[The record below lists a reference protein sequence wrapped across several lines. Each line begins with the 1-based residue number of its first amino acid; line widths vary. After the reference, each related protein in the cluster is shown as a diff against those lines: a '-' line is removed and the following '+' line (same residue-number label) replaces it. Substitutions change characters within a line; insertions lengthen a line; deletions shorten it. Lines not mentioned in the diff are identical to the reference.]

1 VTAPAAVPLS
11 PEHIE
16 ALREVDVSLRAA
28 LVMLGTAKDAALPAI
43 RAYHQA
49 VEHHQPDAA
58 TLDAWDEACKVG
70 AAGDHGF
77 DVCEVA
83 GILGF
88 LIKPDA
94 VGVSS

>member
-28 LVMLGTAKDAALPAI
+28 LVMLETAKNMALPAI
-43 RAYHQA
+43 RAWHQA
-49 VEHHQPDAA
+49 VETHQADDA
-58 TLDAWDEACKVG
+58 TLDAWEAACKVD
-70 AAGDHGF
+70 AAGDHGM
-77 DVCEVA
+77 DLCELA

-94 VGVSS
+94 ES